1 MPYELQFQG
10 DFFQIA
16 DFVAGLD
23 KRVTA
28 DEDGEVYV
36 DGRLMTVDGFS
47 LTRDLENGFPSLLA
61 NFAIT
66 TYVTPTT
73 EGLTAGA
80 TPSGPA
86 PVSAPAPGETALDP
100 ASATTATTEPT
111 P

>member
-1 MPYELQFQG
+1 MRFV
-10 DFFQIA
+10 DFLKA
-16 DFVAGLD
+16 TVLLSAGAATLL
-23 KRVTA
+23 A
-28 DEDGEVYV
+28 A
-36 DGRLMTVDGFS
+36 LTVIS

-61 NFAIT
+61 NFAVT

-73 EGLTAGA
+73 QGLTAGA

-100 ASATTATTEPT
+100 ASATTATTAEPT